1 MNTVFIVDDDGL
13 LREVLKRALG
23 KAGYT
28 VEAFGSPA
36 MLLTAFDSARPDIVV
51 SDVQMPEMN
60 GLELSEALRKRSRS
74 FPVILMSAHVTP
86 AVESRATELGV
97 NHVLHK
103 PIKDPSILAKLIG
116 EILTPTSVDRDA
128 IEDLDQLRLGFLTGL
143 SHELRTPLTA
153 IKFALDGLF
162 SDGVVGATPASRKLF
177 DIGQRNIDRIIRVV
191 ENQLDLL
198 QVTLGGLAVSRR
210 LACLD
215 EIIED
220 AARQSH
226 TVRLSARSIRHLG
239 KGSRRYLFTDPERL
253 QSVIEYT
260 LNRGSRD
267 PSAGIG
273 LFVSK
278 SDDADEIAIDFT
290 NIRTTNGSNGR
301 MDFGGVSDLVTQHSN
316 SSGPFDFERRAFQS
330 MVDALGCEIEN
341 GHGQVD
347 RLRLR
352 LPIFPRYDQWADLT
366 MPLRHLHRA
375 AGLSDRP
382 VCVIRCFVRPKSN
395 HDGPLH
401 PVEHEFLLRCLSTL
415 SDGDVLVRGRSDGEY
430 YLALLERTD
439 AQIEEIVSFVEK
451 PTARDGRDVVTAEL
465 IRAPNSN
472 DLADALAL
480 DLEKAD

>member
-13 LREVLKRALG
+13 LREMLKRSLG
-23 KAGYT
+23 NAGYN
-28 VEAFGSPA
+28 VETFGSPA
-36 MLLTAFDSARPDIVV
+36 LLLRAFDSDRPDIVV
-51 SDVQMPEMN
+51 SDVKMPEMN
-60 GLELSEALRKRSRS
+60 GLELTAALRKRSRS

-86 AVESRATELGV
+86 AVESQATELGV
-97 NHVLHK
+97 SHVLHK
-103 PIKDPSILAKLIG
+103 PIKDASILAKLIG
-116 EILTPTSVDRDA
+116 EILTDPPADRDA

-162 SDGVVGATPASRKLF
+162 SDGVAGATPASRKLV

-198 QVTLGGLAVSRR
+198 QVTLGELAVSRR

-226 TVRLSARSIRHLG
+226 TARLSARSMRHLG

-260 LNRGSRD
+260 LNRGSSD
-267 PSAGIG
+267 PSTGIG

-290 NIRTTNGSNGR
+290 NIRTTNGSDGR
-301 MDFGGVSDLVTQHSN
+301 MDFGGGRDTVGQHSN
-316 SSGPFDFERRAFQS
+316 SPGAFDFERRAFRS
-330 MVDALGCEIEN
+330 LVDALGCEIER
-341 GHGQVD
+341 GHGQID

-375 AGLSDRP
+375 AVLSDRS
-382 VCVIRCFVRPKSN
+382 VCVIRCFVRPNSN
-395 HDGPLH
+395 HDHRLH
-401 PVEHEFLLRCLSTL
+401 PIEHEFLLRCLSTL
-415 SDGDVLVRGRSDGEY
+415 SDGDVLVRGRMDGEF

-451 PTARDGRDVVTAEL
+451 PTARDDRHAITAEL
-465 IRAPNSN
+465 IRTSNSS
-472 DLADALAL
+472 DPAEALAR
-480 DLEKAD
+480 DLENTD